1 MKDDDNLGRGGGDG
15 RREVASSVELFRMFK
30 LVT

>member
-1 MKDDDNLGRGGGDG
+1 MKDDDNLGGGDG